1 MKFSASLGFTYA
13 SIILF
18 GNTTIMALT
27 NNARLKAFFE
37 LKYGKPISDRSWYRI
52 KSDIRVL
59 GLEVN
64 LETVGMAADL
74 KKKTMFLKL
83 PFFILME
90 QYLAAVNDTNN
101 IVVSGEEVF
110 KYLQKITESK
120 AHKTTIIRWFASVE
134 PVNNRHFD
142 KNRKYAGKELIPVV
156 LAARL
161 YVKKHLPDATNK
173 SVNPQTVNIKS
184 KQVA

>member
-1 MKFSASLGFTYA
+1 
-13 SIILF
+13 
-18 GNTTIMALT
+18 MALT
-27 NNARLKAFFE
+27 DNARLKAFFE

-64 LETVGMAADL
+64 LETVGTAADL
-74 KKKTMFLKL
+74 KKKTMFIKL

-90 QYLAAVNDTNN
+90 QYLASVNDTKN
-101 IVVSGEEVF
+101 IVISGEDVF
-110 KYLQKITESK
+110 KYLQKLTEDK

-134 PVNNRHFD
+134 PVNNRYFD
-142 KNRKYAGKELIPVV
+142 KTRTYTAKELIPIV

-161 YVKKHLPDATNK
+161 YVKKHLPDASNK

-184 KQVA
+184 QQIT